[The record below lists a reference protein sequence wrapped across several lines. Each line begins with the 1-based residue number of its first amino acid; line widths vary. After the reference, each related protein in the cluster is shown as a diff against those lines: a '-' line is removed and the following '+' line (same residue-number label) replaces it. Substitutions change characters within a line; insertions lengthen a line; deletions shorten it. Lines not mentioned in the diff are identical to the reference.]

1 MSKIRLKRK
10 KKVNKIWVLYV
21 FLLALMCS
29 VVLIFKFGGFINEKM
44 MNYATIEAQKICKYI
59 VNFAVNSENISN
71 INFDNLFITTRNSN
85 GDIQSVDFDSTVVND
100 TLNKITETVIKYFKS
115 VENGEL
121 DILDLS
127 QNLLTNTDVELL
139 REGIVMEI
147 PIGIITNNSLL
158 SNIGPKIPLRLSF
171 TGEVES
177 YISTSIDEYG
187 INNAL
192 VTIFVNIDV
201 SEQVILP
208 IESKKITVSQKIPI
222 AIKIINGVVPNYYWG
237 NITGNSAALITE

>member
-1 MSKIRLKRK
+1 VIKIFRK
-10 KKVNKIWVLYV
+10 ETKKYNWIIYALLASLLGGISLV
-21 FLLALMCS
+21 FLLGS
-29 VVLIFKFGGFINEKM
+29 FINERM
-44 MNYATIEAQKICKYI
+44 IDYATIEAQKICKYI

-71 INFDNLFITTRNSN
+71 INFDNLFVTTRNSS

-100 TLNKITETVIKYFKS
+100 TLNKITETVIRYFKA
-115 VENGEL
+115 VENGEI
-121 DILDLS
+121 DIIDLS
-127 QNLLTNTDVELL
+127 KNLLTNTDIELL
-139 REGIVMEI
+139 REGIVLEI
-147 PIGIITNNSLL
+147 PLGIVTDNSLL
-158 SNIGPKIPLRLSF
+158 TNLGPKIPLRLSF

-192 VTIFVNIDV
+192 ITIFVNIDV

-237 NITGNSAALITE
+237 DIASNSDALIMD

>member
-1 MSKIRLKRK
+1 MSRVHLRK
-10 KKVNKIWVLYV
+10 KRNKNWLVYTCVLAFV
-21 FLLALMCS
+21 FSLII
-29 VVLIFKFGGFINEKM
+29 IFKLGTFINEKVM
-44 MNYATIEAQKICKYI
+44 EYATIEAQKICKYI
-59 VNFAVNSENISN
+59 VNFAVNSDNISS
-71 INFDNLFITTRNSN
+71 INFDNLFITTRNAN

-121 DILDLS
+121 DIIDLS
-127 QNLLTNTDVELL
+127 KNLLTNTDIDLL

-147 PIGIITNNSLL
+147 PIGIISNNSLL
-158 SNIGPKIPLRLSF
+158 SNLGPKIPLRLSF

-177 YISTSIDEYG
+177 YISTSVNEYG

-192 VTIFVNIDV
+192 ITIFVNIDV

-208 IESKKITVSQKIPI
+208 IASEKITVSQKIPI

-237 NITGNSAALITE
+237 DITGNSGALITE